1 VPQEKS
7 KLSSKKS
14 KTVRVKATKVARKTS
29 TKAIKTVAPNRHF
42 EGFMEFIR
50 TQGVVGIAIGLVLGT
65 QIKAVVDSFI
75 ISFINPLLGLLL
87 PGSGELGLKTFT
99 ISIGAKSAQFA
110 YGAFILVF
118 LSFIVVAFVV
128 YFIVKTLKLDRLEK
142 PKE

>member
-1 VPQEKS
+1 VTQEKRKPS
-7 KLSSKKS
+7 LKKS
-14 KTVRVKATKVARKTS
+14 KAVRGKATKVARKTS
-29 TKAIKTVAPNRHF
+29 TKAIQTVAPNRHF

-87 PGSGELGLKTFT
+87 PGSGELGQKTFT
-99 ISIGAKSAQFA
+99 ITIGAKSAQFA
-110 YGAFILVF
+110 YGSFFLVF
-118 LSFIVVAFVV
+118 LSFVVVAIVV
-128 YFIVKTLKLDRLEK
+128 YFIVKMLKLDKLEK